1 MHIVDK
7 VEEFANKHME
17 DIIAKENVTPDCV
30 ELLGELMDIV
40 KDASEYRK
48 NESTTYAMDSYG
60 SDATM
65 DYTRRYADSNG
76 GYNHYGRRMPYNNTY
91 GDREHIIHKMENM
104 LMDAQSEEER
114 RVIQD
119 CINRLNK

>member
-76 GYNHYGRRMPYNNTY
+76 GYNHYGRRMLYNNTY